1 MRALT
6 VSLLV
11 AGAIAASLT
20 LAKRQ
25 PERRA
30 EADLEPSP
38 GAAAP
43 LAELDAIRT
52 AGL

>member
-1 MRALT
+1 MRTFT

-11 AGAIAASLT
+11 AAAIAASLT

-25 PERRA
+25 PQRRA
-30 EADLEPSP
+30 EPGVEPSP